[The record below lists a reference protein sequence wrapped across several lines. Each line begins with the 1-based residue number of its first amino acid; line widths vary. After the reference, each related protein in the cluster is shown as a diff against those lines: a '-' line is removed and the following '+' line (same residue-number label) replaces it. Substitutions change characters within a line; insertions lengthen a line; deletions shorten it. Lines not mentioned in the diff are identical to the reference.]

1 MNEFNVRVYGVL
13 IHQGKLLVSDEYIKG
28 AFYTKLPGGG
38 LELGE
43 GTKDCLEREF
53 REETGLEVE
62 VGQHLYT
69 TDFYQMSAFNANQQI
84 ISIYYWVHC
93 SDAALMSL
101 KTHTTPFDF
110 EGAEKKNPD
119 QDIESFRW
127 VAWDKVASE
136 IMSLPIDQK
145 VMELIVSRRPVTA
158 QLLSSQPAAYF
169 VQKSPFVV
177 PTEDGK
183 LIEEHFG
190 IAATKGEGISV
201 AHMVAPAGWAE
212 PAQWPQFDE
221 WTLISSGKKCVEING
236 DQVILEAG
244 QSIWVSRGAKVRYSN
259 PFDEPCDYWSVC
271 LPAFS
276 PNLVHREPA

>member
-43 GTKDCLEREF
+43 GTRDCLKREF
-53 REETGLEVE
+53 KEETGLEVE

-69 TDFYQMSAFNANQQI
+69 TDFYQMSAFSANQQI

-93 SDAALMSL
+93 SDADIMSL
-101 KTHTTPFDF
+101 KTHTAPFDF
-110 EGAEKKNPD
+110 EGAEKKNPE

-127 VAWDKVASE
+127 VAWDKVTPE

-145 VMELIVSRRPVTA
+145 VMELIDSQRPVAA
-158 QLLSSQPAAYF
+158 QTLSSQPAAYF

-190 IAATKGEGISV
+190 IAATKGEGVSV

-236 DQVILEAG
+236 EQLILEAG
-244 QSIWVSRGAKVRYSN
+244 QSIWVSKGAKVRYSN

-276 PNLVHREPA
+276 PHLVHREPA